1 MSTNKR
7 VMGTTIYNMP
17 KNVYDLVTIT
27 MEKKFANNVA
37 FRWVD
42 DATNKV
48 VEKTFAEFAHDIR
61 KMVTYLKNEVPD
73 IKGKKIVVLS
83 RTTYEYGV
91 ITFGTFLAGAVLV
104 TLNQKKTWDELSYE
118 LEVSEP
124 SLIFTDGIDYGYE
137 EQLKAAYGSLIRA
150 QNVYEGCEP
159 AELVNIIGHDDLL
172 MLMFTSGTTG
182 RSKGVMLS
190 ERNYFNALY
199 MYVPGQQLLLDF
211 QRDHAPEHYG
221 EPLSHFTLVPM
232 FHMSGFIC
240 YFAYSVQGWALNLC
254 SDPRNFYRDMA
265 AMRSDTM
272 STPPMLIEMIYN
284 EIRRGHQD
292 RLNGLWNLSCS
303 SAILDPKVL
312 RYLVEHGIFINQC
325 YAMTETASEGLLNVE
340 QEVEHMGALGK
351 PSPDMECKLD
361 ETGELC
367 IRGGCVMLGYYKD
380 PEETAAAIDEEG
392 WLHTGDLAR
401 VDEDGWYYMTGRKKN
416 LIILGSGENVSP
428 EELEK
433 LVGKCTDVKEVVV
446 KEMGKKIGAVV
457 YCEAD
462 KQQNV
467 RDHITELNRTLPL
480 YKRITAVEFS
490 SEPLPRNA
498 LGKLLRK

>member
-1 MSTNKR
+1 MKERIKTVN
-7 VMGTTIYNMP
+7 IYEMP
-17 KNVYDLVTIT
+17 KNVYDLVTLT
-27 MEKKFANNVA
+27 MEKKFPDNVA

-42 DATNKV
+42 EATNTV
-48 VEKTFAEFAHDIR
+48 VEKTFAQFAQDIR
-61 KMVTYLKNEVPD
+61 KMVTYLKHEVPD
-73 IKGKKIVVLS
+73 IKGKRIAIVS

-91 ITFGTFLAGAVLV
+91 ITFGAFLAGGVLV
-104 TLNQKKTWDELSYE
+104 TLNQKKTWNELEYE
-118 LEVSEP
+118 LGVSEP

-137 EQLKAAYGSLIRA
+137 EQLKAAYGSLLRA
-150 QNVYEGCEP
+150 QDVYADCAP

-190 ERNYFNALY
+190 ERNYFSALY
-199 MYVPGQQLLLDF
+199 MYVPSEQALLDY
-211 QRDHAPEHYG
+211 QREHAPEHYG

-240 YFAYSVQGWALNLC
+240 YFAYAVQGWALNLC
-254 SDPRNFYRDMA
+254 SDPRNFYRDMSM
-265 AMRSDTM
+265 MRSDTM
-272 STPPMLIEMIYN
+272 STPPVLIEMVYN

-292 RLNGLWNLSCS
+292 RLNGLWNMSCS
-303 SAILDPKVL
+303 SAILDPHIL
-312 RYLVEHGIFINQC
+312 HYLVEHGIFINQC
-325 YAMTETASEGLLNVE
+325 YAMTETASEGLLNID
-340 QEVEHMGALGK
+340 QTLEHMSALGK

-367 IRGGCVMLGYYKD
+367 IKGGCVMLGYYKD
-380 PEETAAAIDEEG
+380 PEETAAALDAEG

-401 VDEDGWYYMTGRKKN
+401 VDDEGWYYITGRKKN

-433 LVGKCTDVKEVVV
+433 LVSKCADVKEVVV

-457 YCEAD
+457 CCEED
-462 KQQNV
+462 KQQTI
-467 RDHITELNRTLPL
+467 RDHITEVNRILPL
-480 YKRITAVEFS
+480 YKRITAVEFTT
-490 SEPLPRNA
+490 EPLPRNT
-498 LGKLLRK
+498 LGKLIRK